1 VRTTYAEGVFEVAT
15 GGVLNNQRNRESA
28 LDHVLNAV
36 IHAIINGELQLGDQ
50 LPTETEL
57 SQNLGVGRN
66 TVREAVKILEA
77 YGVVAIHRP
86 EGTFINTSYCHK
98 MLNPMLY
105 GLLLQKQD
113 WQRLIEMRGALEIG
127 TMFLA
132 CHSVTPE
139 DIEKLEATVKQMEQ
153 EIHREMPS
161 VDILI
166 ELDRCFHSDVIKIT
180 GNQMIL
186 DVSEYITMFTIQS
199 RTRTTE
205 QVIKSGEIEQFIR
218 KHTDI
223 VDVLRSNDYGSIENV
238 IMSHYEYWKK
248 TK

>member
-1 VRTTYAEGVFEVAT
+1 MAT

-28 LDHVLNAV
+28 LDHVFNAV
-36 IHAIINGELQLGDQ
+36 INAIINGELQLGDK
-50 LPTETEL
+50 LPTEMEL

-77 YGVVAIHRP
+77 YGVVTIHRP
-86 EGTFINTSYCHK
+86 EGTFINTSYSHE

-113 WQRLIEMRGALEIG
+113 WRRLIEMRGALEIG

-132 CHSVTPE
+132 CHSVSPE
-139 DIEKLEATVKQMEQ
+139 DIQKLEATVKQMEL
-153 EIHREMPS
+153 EIHRETPD
-161 VDILI
+161 VDTII
-166 ELDRCFHSDVIKIT
+166 ELDRCFHSDIIKIT

-186 DVSEYITMFTIQS
+186 DVSEYITKFTIQS

-205 QVIKSGEIEQFIR
+205 QVISSGEIEQFIQ
-218 KHTDI
+218 KHYDI
-223 VDVLRSNDYGSIENV
+223 VNVLRTNDCGSIEKV
-238 IMSHYEYWKK
+238 IVSHYEYWKK
-248 TK
+248 SK